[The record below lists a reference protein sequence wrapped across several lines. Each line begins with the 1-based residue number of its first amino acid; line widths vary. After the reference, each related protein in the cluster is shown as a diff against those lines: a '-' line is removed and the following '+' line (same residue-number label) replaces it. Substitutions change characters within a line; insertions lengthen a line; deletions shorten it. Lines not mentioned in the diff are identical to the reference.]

1 MNNLSTNEP
10 STTKLIDSFA
20 RKINYLR
27 ISVTDRCDL
36 RCVYCMPKNMKFLP
50 KKDLASLEDLN
61 RLARIFIQLGIE
73 KIRITGGEPLLRK
86 NIIWLLQ
93 QLGEYRA
100 QGLLKQFV
108 MTSNATQLKKMA
120 KDIHAAHMDRINIS
134 MDSLDPQQF
143 ELVTRGG
150 NLSQVLDGIEE
161 ARSYGIALKI
171 NVVALK
177 GVNDHQL
184 DDFVMFAKK
193 YQCDLTFIEVMP
205 MGEMG
210 SETRLMQYLPLDEVK
225 KKLQKNWQLMPSTY
239 QSGGPARYYDCVETG
254 QRIGFI
260 TPLTQNFCEN
270 CNRVRLTATGKLYS
284 CLGQDNQMDFL
295 PILRQSP
302 DDDSPI
308 IEAIQQAIAH
318 KPKSHD
324 FAISSEYTAQTNR
337 YMSVTGG

>member
-1 MNNLSTNEP
+1 MNNLATNEP

-108 MTSNATQLKKMA
+108 MTSNGTQLKKMA
-120 KDIHAAHMDRINIS
+120 KEIHAAHMDRINIS

-150 NLSQVLDGIEE
+150 NLSQCWTVL
-161 ARSYGIALKI
+161 
-171 NVVALK
+171 
-177 GVNDHQL
+177 
-184 DDFVMFAKK
+184 KK
-193 YQCDLTFIEVMP
+193 PV
-205 MGEMG
+205 
-210 SETRLMQYLPLDEVK
+210 
-225 KKLQKNWQLMPSTY
+225 
-239 QSGGPARYYDCVETG
+239 
-254 QRIGFI
+254 
-260 TPLTQNFCEN
+260 
-270 CNRVRLTATGKLYS
+270 LTAL
-284 CLGQDNQMDFL
+284 
-295 PILRQSP
+295 
-302 DDDSPI
+302 
-308 IEAIQQAIAH
+308 H
-318 KPKSHD
+318 
-324 FAISSEYTAQTNR
+324 
-337 YMSVTGG
+337 